1 MRLKREDWG
10 ECCIIKSPSEQHHI
24 ERWSFWPWNWDSSS
38 EIWYFLWP
46 GDTMIDSSIDTQMVK
61 RSMWYGMEEQWLK
74 LMKAAL
80 LGPAAF
86 RDRWENGH
94 TFTETHIHI
103 HAPPPNDR
111 HWHISVE
118 LWAISFQRLPLEDFS
133 ISACYKERDW
143 RLWRLEKH
151 HWRDPVT
158 SISESVSLAIL

>member
-1 MRLKREDWG
+1 MCKWGWRGKIGGSVVSSNLYQSGITLRDGVFGPGIEIHLKYDR
-10 ECCIIKSPSEQHHI
+10 
-24 ERWSFWPWNWDSSS
+24 
-38 EIWYFLWP
+38 YFLWP

-86 RDRWENGH
+86 RNRWENGH
-94 TFTETHIHI
+94 TFTETHIHM

-133 ISACYKERDW
+133 ISVCYKEQDW
-143 RLWRLEKH
+143 RLWRLENH

-158 SISESVSLAIL
+158 SIS